1 MKGTIR
7 QRNPGSWEIQVFLGR
22 DANGKRIRKTETVR
36 GKKSDG
42 QRRLREI
49 LAELDRGITP
59 TKVQYKVGEWL
70 DKWLQEKIIPNRRQ
84 KTIDRY
90 EGIIRL
96 HIKPSLEHVGLVQL
110 SPMHIQ
116 GLESKLLDEGM
127 APKGVQ
133 AVHHVLSGA
142 VKHALR
148 MEMIFRDPVAL
159 VSPPTVARTE
169 AYSPEM
175 DDVLALLSLAE
186 KAENPLWPFIH
197 LIAFTGM
204 RRGEALALTG
214 EHIDLDEG
222 TLQICQSLVVTAD
235 GVSLEPPKTARGERT
250 VALDALTVGVLRKH
264 RAQQEELAG
273 QLGVEP
279 PAIVFPRREWTG
291 WSHPNTVMHA
301 VQRLAKRAGCPSV
314 TLRSLRHFHA
324 SVLLDV
330 RPNYAVAAE
339 RLGHSSPKITMDIY
353 AHALEGWQQEAADA
367 FANAMQPAA

>member
-22 DANGKRIRKTETVR
+22 DANGKRIRKTETIR
-36 GKKSDG
+36 GKKSDA
-42 QRRLREI
+42 QRRVREI
-49 LAELDRGITP
+49 LAELDRGIAP

-96 HIKPSLEHVGLVQL
+96 HIKPTLEHVGLVQL

-148 MEMIFRDPVAL
+148 MELIFRDPVAL
-159 VSPPTVARTE
+159 VSPPTVAKTE

-175 DDVLALLSLAE
+175 DEVLALLSLAE
-186 KAENPLWPFIH
+186 KAENSLWPFIH

-204 RRGEALALTG
+204 RRGEALALTW

-250 VALDALTVGVLRKH
+250 VALDALRG
-264 RAQQEELAG
+264 
-273 QLGVEP
+273 
-279 PAIVFPRREWTG
+279 
-291 WSHPNTVMHA
+291 
-301 VQRLAKRAGCPSV
+301 
-314 TLRSLRHFHA
+314 
-324 SVLLDV
+324 
-330 RPNYAVAAE
+330 
-339 RLGHSSPKITMDIY
+339 SP
-353 AHALEGWQQEAADA
+353 G
-367 FANAMQPAA
+367 